1 MRNDTAVWAVGIVL
15 GVLLLGGGGYAVYS
29 MTRGLRN
36 NNPGNIKYDG
46 TPWEGL
52 ANPPSDGTFAIF
64 TDAIYGIRALGKIL
78 SNYIAID
85 GIAPTVTALISRWA
99 PPSENDTAA
108 YIAAVANSLGVDPNT
123 TLDLSATLSDGSP
136 NPTLPALV
144 AAIIQHENAG
154 LQPYSA
160 DTLAQGLTLA

>member
-1 MRNDTAVWAVGIVL
+1 MKNDSFYLL
-15 GVLLLGGGGYAVYS
+15 GLLAALALLGGGGYAVYS

-52 ANPPSDGTFAIF
+52 ASPPSDGTFAIF
-64 TDAIYGIRALGKIL
+64 TDPTFGIRALGKIL

-85 GIAPTVTALISRWA
+85 GVAPTITGLISRWA
-99 PPSENDTAA
+99 PPSENDTAR
-108 YIAAVANSLGVDPNT
+108 YIADVATSIGVDPN
-123 TLDLSATLSDGSP
+123 ATLNLSPTLNDGSP

-144 AAIIQHENAG
+144 EAIIQHENG

-160 DTLAQGLTLA
+160 ATIQTGLALA